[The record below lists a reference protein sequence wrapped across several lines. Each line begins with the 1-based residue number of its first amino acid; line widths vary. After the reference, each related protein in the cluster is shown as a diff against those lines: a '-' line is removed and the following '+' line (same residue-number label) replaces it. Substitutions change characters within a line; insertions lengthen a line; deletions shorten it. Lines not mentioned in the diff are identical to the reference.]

1 VFHARRLWR
10 FSAGAQPASNSRKNI
25 ARGRRG
31 PLAGLVPETQ
41 QQRSR
46 AVLGLVAAAL
56 LWSMGGV
63 LLKSVHVHP
72 LAVAGGRGLIAAL
85 FLMACLRRW
94 RLRFSPVMLW
104 AAVAYA
110 GTTALF
116 AAANQLTTAANAIL
130 LQYTAPVYVAWLGLW
145 LLGERVTRLDWITIA
160 VVFGGMALFF
170 ADQLSAD
177 GLLGSI
183 LAVVSG
189 VSFAFM
195 TVLLRKQK
203 DAEPVDSIVFGN
215 LLGAAVGL
223 PFFAAGPLPTPTGW
237 AALLALGTLQ
247 LGLSYF
253 LYARAIKH
261 VTALGSILILML
273 EPLLNPI
280 WAALVLGEFP
290 GRWALVGGAI
300 VLGAV
305 TTRALLLAAR
315 EPSKNVVA

>member
-1 VFHARRLWR
+1 
-10 FSAGAQPASNSRKNI
+10 
-25 ARGRRG
+25 
-31 PLAGLVPETQ
+31 
-41 QQRSR
+41 
-46 AVLGLVAAAL
+46 
-56 LWSMGGV
+56 MGGV
-63 LLKSVHVHP
+63 LLKSVHIHP

-94 RLRFSPVMLW
+94 RLQFSPLMIG
-104 AAVAYA
+104 AALAYT

-130 LQYTAPVYVAWLGLW
+130 LQYTAPIYVAWLGRW
-145 LLGERVTRLDWITIA
+145 LLGERVTRLDWLTIA

-189 VSFAFM
+189 VAFAFM

-203 DAEPVDSIVFGN
+203 DAEPADSIVLGN
-215 LLGAAVGL
+215 LIGAAIGL
-223 PFFAAGPLPTPTGW
+223 PFFAAGPLPSPTGW

-290 GRWALVGGAI
+290 GRWALIGGAV

-305 TTRALLLAAR
+305 TTRALILARRQSPDNA
-315 EPSKNVVA
+315 AA

>member
-1 VFHARRLWR
+1 
-10 FSAGAQPASNSRKNI
+10 
-25 ARGRRG
+25 
-31 PLAGLVPETQ
+31 VPETQ

-46 AVLGLVAAAL
+46 AVLGLLAAAL
-56 LWSMGGV
+56 LWSSGGV
-63 LLKSVHVHP
+63 LLKSVHIHP
-72 LAVAGGRGLIAAL
+72 LAVSGGRGLIAAL
-85 FLMACLRRW
+85 FLMVCLGRW
-94 RLRFSPVMLW
+94 RLRFSPVMAG
-104 AAVAYA
+104 AALAYA

-130 LQYTAPVYVAWLGLW
+130 LQYTAPVYVAWLGRW

-160 VVFGGMALFF
+160 VVFGGMGLFF

-177 GLLGSI
+177 GLLGSV

-203 DAEPVDSIVFGN
+203 DAEPVDSIVLGN
-215 LLGAAVGL
+215 LAAAVVGL
-223 PFFAAGPLPTPTGW
+223 PFFAAGPWPGATGW
-237 AALLALGTLQ
+237 AALVALGTLQ
-247 LGLSYF
+247 LGLSYL
-253 LYARAIKH
+253 LYARAIRH

-273 EPLLNPI
+273 EPLLNPV

-290 GRWALVGGAI
+290 GRWALVGGAV

-305 TTRALLLAAR
+305 TTRALLLARRRYLENEAT
-315 EPSKNVVA
+315 

>member
-1 VFHARRLWR
+1 M
-10 FSAGAQPASNSRKNI
+10 
-25 ARGRRG
+25 
-31 PLAGLVPETQ
+31 PETQ

-46 AVLGLVAAAL
+46 AVLGLLAAAL
-56 LWSMGGV
+56 LWSSGGV
-63 LLKSVHVHP
+63 LLKSVHIHP
-72 LAVAGGRGLIAAL
+72 LAVSGGRGLIAAL
-85 FLMACLRRW
+85 FLMVCLGRW
-94 RLRFSPVMLW
+94 RLRFSPVMAG
-104 AAVAYA
+104 AALAYA

-130 LQYTAPVYVAWLGLW
+130 LQYTAPVYVAWLGRW

-160 VVFGGMALFF
+160 VVFGGMGLFF

-177 GLLGSI
+177 GLLGSV

-203 DAEPVDSIVFGN
+203 DAEPVDSIVLGN
-215 LLGAAVGL
+215 LAAAVVGL
-223 PFFAAGPLPTPTGW
+223 PFFAAGPWPGATGW
-237 AALLALGTLQ
+237 AALVALGTLQ
-247 LGLSYF
+247 LGLSYL
-253 LYARAIKH
+253 LYARAIRH

-273 EPLLNPI
+273 EPLLNPV

-290 GRWALVGGAI
+290 GRWALVGGAV

-305 TTRALLLAAR
+305 TTRALLLARRRYLENEAT
-315 EPSKNVVA
+315 

>member
-1 VFHARRLWR
+1 
-10 FSAGAQPASNSRKNI
+10 
-25 ARGRRG
+25 
-31 PLAGLVPETQ
+31 
-41 QQRSR
+41 
-46 AVLGLVAAAL
+46 
-56 LWSMGGV
+56 M
-63 LLKSVHVHP
+63 LLKSVGIHP

-94 RLRFSPVMLW
+94 RLQFSPCMIG
-104 AAVAYA
+104 AALAYT

-130 LQYTAPVYVAWLGLW
+130 LQYTAPVFVAWLGRW
-145 LLGERVTRLDWITIA
+145 LLAEKVTRLDWLTIA

-170 ADQLSAD
+170 ADSLSAD

-183 LAVVSG
+183 LAIVSG
-189 VSFAFM
+189 VAFAFM

-203 DAEPVDSIVFGN
+203 DAEPADSIVLGN
-215 LLGAAVGL
+215 LIGAVIGL
-223 PFFAAGPLPTPTGW
+223 PFFAAGPLPSATGW
-237 AALLALGTLQ
+237 AALCALGTLQ

-253 LYARAIKH
+253 LYARAIRH

-280 WAALVLGEFP
+280 WVALTLGERP
-290 GRWALVGGAI
+290 GRWALVGGAV

-305 TTRALLLAAR
+305 TARALILAR
-315 EPSKNVVA
+315 RQFSEPAAAGER

>member
-1 VFHARRLWR
+1 MSARMQD
-10 FSAGAQPASNSRKNI
+10 GK
-25 ARGRRG
+25 
-31 PLAGLVPETQ
+31 Q
-41 QQRSR
+41 QHSR
-46 AVLGLVAAAL
+46 AVLGLLGAAL

-63 LLKSVHVHP
+63 LLKSVHIHP

-94 RLRFSPVMLW
+94 RLRFSPVMVG
-104 AAVAYA
+104 AALAYT

-130 LQYTAPVYVAWLGLW
+130 LQYTAPIYVAWLGRW
-145 LLGERVTRLDWITIA
+145 LLGERVTRLDWVTIV
-160 VVFGGMALFF
+160 VVFAGMALFF

-189 VSFAFM
+189 VSFALM

-203 DAEPVDSIVFGN
+203 DAEPVDSIVLGN
-215 LLGAAVGL
+215 LVGAAIGL
-223 PFFAAGPLPTPTGW
+223 PFFAAGPLPSPAGW
-237 AALLALGTLQ
+237 AALIALGTLQ
-247 LGLSYF
+247 LGLSYL
-253 LYARAIKH
+253 LYSRAIRH

-273 EPLLNPI
+273 EPLLNPV
-280 WAALVLGEFP
+280 WAALVLGERP
-290 GRWALVGGAI
+290 GRWALVGGAV

-305 TTRALLLAAR
+305 TTRALLLAR
-315 EPSKNVVA
+315 RQFSEPSAA

>member
-1 VFHARRLWR
+1 M
-10 FSAGAQPASNSRKNI
+10 
-25 ARGRRG
+25 
-31 PLAGLVPETQ
+31 PETQ

-46 AVLGLVAAAL
+46 AVLGLLAAAL
-56 LWSMGGV
+56 LWSSGGV
-63 LLKSVHVHP
+63 LLKSVHIHP

-85 FLMACLRRW
+85 FLLACLRRW
-94 RLRFSPVMLW
+94 RLRFSPVMVG

-130 LQYTAPVYVAWLGLW
+130 LQYTAPIYVAWLGRW

-189 VSFAFM
+189 VSFAFL

-203 DAEPVDSIVFGN
+203 DAEPADSIVFGN
-215 LLGAAVGL
+215 LLGAVVGL
-223 PFFAAGPLPTPTGW
+223 PFFAAGPPPSPTGW
-237 AALLALGTLQ
+237 AALVALGTLQ

-280 WAALVLGEFP
+280 WVALVLGEFP

-305 TTRALLLAAR
+305 TTRALILARRQSLDNA
-315 EPSKNVVA
+315 AA

>member
-1 VFHARRLWR
+1 
-10 FSAGAQPASNSRKNI
+10 
-25 ARGRRG
+25 
-31 PLAGLVPETQ
+31 
-41 QQRSR
+41 
-46 AVLGLVAAAL
+46 
-56 LWSMGGV
+56 MGGV